1 MSLYELLIMKKII
14 AKISVIVLTVVLV
27 AILLSQINLIDI
39 TTTLTRID
47 SIYIVIGF
55 ILYLCTYFFRA
66 LRFYII
72 LNNKVNLKDLFS
84 IVSVH
89 NMANNILPART
100 GEISYVY
107 LSKKL
112 HEIPVGEGV
121 ASLMVARVF
130 DLITISLLFFIS
142 IIFIRDLP
150 DLGIKIIGLIIGLLA
165 FVLLL
170 FLALFSFGARF
181 VDIIRRVANGIT
193 VLRFSFVQYLLRKG
207 DETVQSFKLMKSKK
221 LFGYVFVT
229 SIAVWCSQ
237 YSMLCILANAM
248 GIALTL
254 WCMIFALT
262 FVFFTTILP
271 IQTIGGFGII
281 ESGWAFGFIIMGVSK
296 NEAIASGFSIHIIL
310 LIFALVIGVLGFINI
325 YIKAKK

>member
-1 MSLYELLIMKKII
+1 MKKII

-27 AILLSQINLIDI
+27 AILLSQISLGNVS
-39 TTTLTRID
+39 TTLTSID
-47 SIYIVIGF
+47 SICVIIGF
-55 ILYLCTYFFRA
+55 ILYLSSYFFRA
-66 LRFYII
+66 LRFYIL

-112 HEIPVGEGV
+112 HDIPVGE
-121 ASLMVARVF
+121 
-130 DLITISLLFFIS
+130 
-142 IIFIRDLP
+142 
-150 DLGIKIIGLIIGLLA
+150 LA

-170 FLALFSFGARF
+170 FLALLFFGARF
-181 VDIIRRVANGIT
+181 VDAIRRIADRLNA
-193 VLRFSFVQYLLRKG
+193 LRFSFVPYLLRKG

-237 YSMLCILANAM
+237 YSMLCL
-248 GIALTL
+248 L
-254 WCMIFALT
+254 
-262 FVFFTTILP
+262 LP
-271 IQTIGGFGII
+271 
-281 ESGWAFGFIIMGVSK
+281 GV
-296 NEAIASGFSIHIIL
+296 
-310 LIFALVIGVLGFINI
+310 
-325 YIKAKK
+325 

>member
-1 MSLYELLIMKKII
+1 MKKII
-14 AKISVIVLTVVLV
+14 SKISVIVLTVVLV
-27 AILLSQINLIDI
+27 AILLSQISLGNVS
-39 TTTLTRID
+39 TTLTSID
-47 SIYIVIGF
+47 SICVIICF
-55 ILYLCTYFFRA
+55 ILYLSSYFFRA
-66 LRFYII
+66 LRFYIL

-112 HEIPVGEGV
+112 HDIPVGEGV
-121 ASLMVARVF
+121 ASLMIARVF
-130 DLITISLLFFIS
+130 DFITISSFFFFSTLL
-142 IIFIRDLP
+142 IRDLP
-150 DLGIKIIGLIIGLLA
+150 DIGSKIIGLIIGLLA

-170 FLALFSFGARF
+170 FLALLFFGARF
-181 VDIIRRVANGIT
+181 VDAIRRIADRLNA
-193 VLRFSFVQYLLRKG
+193 LRFSFVPYLLRKG

-248 GIALTL
+248 GITLTL

-271 IQTIGGFGII
+271 IQTIAGFGII
-281 ESGWAFGFIIMGVSK
+281 ESGWALGFMVMGVSK
-296 NEAIASGFSIHIIL
+296 NEAIATGFSIHIIM
-310 LIFALVIGVLGFINI
+310 LIFTLVMGVLGFINI
-325 YIKAKK
+325 YIKTKK

>member
-1 MSLYELLIMKKII
+1 MKKII

-47 SIYIVIGF
+47 SIYIVICF

-66 LRFYII
+66 LRFYIL

-130 DLITISLLFFIS
+130 DLITISSFFFIS

-150 DLGIKIIGLIIGLLA
+150 DLGSKIIGLIIVLLA

-170 FLALFSFGARF
+170 FLALLFFGERF
-181 VDIIRRVANGIT
+181 IDTIRRVANGIN

-237 YSMLCILANAM
+237 YSMLCVLANAM

-254 WCMIFALT
+254 WCMIFAIT

-281 ESGWAFGFIIMGVSK
+281 ESGWAFGFMVMGVSK
-296 NEAIASGFSIHIIL
+296 NEAIASGFSIHIIM